1 MIKLIH
7 TVENN
12 MGGVN
17 ALVWNGSELIS
28 VDYTPE
34 IEKANAEELK
44 QAAEWNRLNRK
55 EFGYVQATGVNTY
68 VGCEVIICKSRKVK
82 NKVAYNVVDYK
93 DAYYDSFYGNHVPAM
108 IQVENKETSPT
119 WINASCIVEVIKGA
133 SFYVN
138 RI

>member
-44 QAAEWNRLNRK
+44 QAAEWYRLNRK

-68 VGCEVIICKSRKVK
+68 VGCEVIVGKSRKVK

-93 DAYYDSFYGNHVPAM
+93 DAHYDSFYGNRVPAM
-108 IQVENKETSPT
+108 VKVENEETSPT
-119 WINASCIVEVIKGA
+119 WINASCIVRVAKGA
-133 SFYVN
+133 LPYWAN
-138 RI
+138 